1 MPATRTTVLMYH
13 ALADASGACEHA
25 DPHYAVTGA
34 DFDRQLALMGEAGAR
49 PSNVGEV
56 LDGKAPA
63 GAIALTFD
71 DGHESNAA
79 AAERIL
85 AAGGSADFF
94 VNPARVGTPGHLGWA
109 ALSDL
114 ARAGISIQ
122 SHGLTH
128 RYFNELD
135 EAELERELAES
146 KARIEERLGR
156 PVTLLAPPGGRMT
169 ARVEPL
175 AERAGYR
182 ALCCSRAG
190 VWNVRRDSRWD
201 IPRLAV
207 LRGTSDAQMRRWI
220 RQDPIELLRMGMR
233 HHALAGAKR
242 LLGNRGYERLRARL
256 L

>member
-1 MPATRTTVLMYH
+1 MAPTTVLMYH
-13 ALADASGACEHA
+13 ALTDASGACEHA
-25 DPHYAVTGA
+25 DPHYAVSA
-34 DFDRQLALMGEAGAR
+34 AALDRHLAMMREAGVR
-49 PSNVGEV
+49 PSSLERLLQDPVPGGSV
-56 LDGKAPA
+56 
-63 GAIALTFD
+63 ALTFD
-71 DGHESNAA
+71 DGHASNAA

-85 AAGGSADFF
+85 AAGASADFF
-94 VNPARVGTPGHLGWA
+94 VNPARVGAPGYLGWT
-109 ALSDL
+109 ALADL

-169 ARVEPL
+169 ARVAPI
-175 AERAGYR
+175 AERLGYR

-190 VWNVRRDSRWD
+190 VWDARRESRWA

-207 LRGTSDAQMRRWI
+207 LNATSDAQMRRWI
-220 RQDPIELLRMGMR
+220 RQDRLELLRMGMR
-233 HHALAGAKR
+233 HHLLAGAKR
-242 LLGNRGYERLRARL
+242 VLGNRGYERLRARL